1 MDSAAHKHQKLSLA
15 GLLVTLGIIY
25 GDIGTSPLYV
35 LKAII
40 WDSPVTETLVL
51 GGLSCIFW
59 TLTLQTTLK
68 YISITLRA
76 DNNGEGGIF
85 SLYSLVRRKQKI
97 LFIPAIIPAIIGG
110 ATLLADGI
118 ITPPI
123 SVSSA
128 IEGLKIFNKD
138 IQTIPIVIGIIAGL
152 FIVQQFGTKAIGK
165 AFGPMMMIWFLMLAV
180 LGISGI
186 LSDASV
192 LRALN
197 PYYAYELL
205 TGTPGGFWL
214 LGAVFLCTTG
224 AEALYSD
231 LGHCGRDNIRISW
244 IFVKTCLLLNYF
256 GQGAWL
262 LAHKGELLSGRNPFF
277 TLMPDWFL
285 IIGIVI
291 ATSAAIIAS
300 QALITGS
307 YTLINE
313 AMKLE
318 LWPKM
323 MVYYPTEMRGQMYIP
338 TLNWMLL
345 GGCIFV
351 VLYFGDSSRMEAAY
365 GLAITLTM
373 LMTTILLAK
382 WLVFKRWPMFLVSI
396 LLIFY
401 LSLEGSFLVANLL
414 KFHHGGYVSLI
425 IAGLIGFVMLVWH
438 QSRRMKNKL
447 NEYVPIG
454 NYLDT
459 LKQLSEDKQVPKYAT
474 HLVYLTSSRKTTE
487 IDTKIIYSL
496 IQKQPKRA
504 DVYWFIHVEVTEHP
518 YTMNY
523 KVTHLAKNDVIR
535 IDFYLGFRVPQHI
548 NVLYR
553 MVVEDLVANGEVDI
567 TSRYE
572 SLKSNSITGDFRFVV
587 LEKYF
592 ASEYAFG
599 LWERLILKSYFFLK
613 KTSLSE
619 ERGFGLDTSSVTI
632 EKVPLTVSSRE
643 HYNLT
648 RIRNLDS

>member
-1 MDSAAHKHQKLSLA
+1 M
-15 GLLVTLGIIY
+15 G
-25 GDIGTSPLYV
+25 
-35 LKAII
+35 
-40 WDSPVTETLVL
+40 DSPISDTLVL

-68 YISITLRA
+68 YIMLTLRA

-85 SLYSLVRRKQKI
+85 SLYALVRRKQKI
-97 LFIPAIIPAIIGG
+97 LWIPAIIPAIIGG

-123 SVSSA
+123 SVASA
-128 IEGLKIFNKD
+128 IEGLRIFNED
-138 IQTIPIVIGIIAGL
+138 ISTVPIVIGIITGL
-152 FIVQQFGTKAIGK
+152 FIIQQFGTKAVGK
-165 AFGPMMMIWFLMLAV
+165 TFGPMMMVWFLMLAV
-180 LGISGI
+180 LGVNGI
-186 LSDASV
+186 MSDISV
-192 LRALN
+192 LSAIN
-197 PYYAYELL
+197 PIHAFDLL
-205 TGTPGGFWL
+205 TKEPGGFWL

-231 LGHCGRDNIRISW
+231 LGHCGRENIRASW
-244 IFVKTCLLLNYF
+244 VFVKTCLLLNYF

-262 LAHKGELLSGRNPFF
+262 LAHRGEMLNGQNPFF
-277 TLMPDWFL
+277 TLMPEWFL
-285 IIGIVI
+285 IIGIII

-313 AMKLE
+313 AMKMD
-318 LWPKM
+318 LWPKTQ
-323 MVYYPTEMRGQMYIP
+323 VHYPTEQRGQMYIP
-338 TLNWMLL
+338 ALNWMLL
-345 GGCIFV
+345 GGCIFI
-351 VLYFGDSSRMEAAY
+351 VLYFRESSRMEAAY

-382 WLVFKRWPMFLVSI
+382 WLVFKRWPMFAVVA
-396 LLIFY
+396 LLLFY
-401 LSLEGSFLVANLL
+401 LSLETSFLIANLL
-414 KFHHGGYVSLI
+414 KFHHGGYVSI
-425 IAGLIGFVMLVWH
+425 FIAGLIGSVMLVWY
-438 QSRRMKNKL
+438 QSRIMKNKL
-447 NEYVPIG
+447 AEYVPIQQ
-454 NYLDT
+454 YLDT

-474 HLVYLTSSRKTTE
+474 HLVYLTSSRKTLD
-487 IDTKIIYSL
+487 IDTKIIYSI

-553 MVVEDLVANGEVDI
+553 MVVQDLVKNGEVDI

-592 ASEYAFG
+592 ASEYSFG

-613 KTSLSE
+613 KISLSE
-619 ERGFGLDTSSVTI
+619 ERGFGLDTSSVTV

-643 HYNLT
+643 HYNLN
-648 RIRNLDS
+648 RIF

>member
-1 MDSAAHKHQKLSLA
+1 METDSHKSQKLSVA
-15 GLLVTLGIIY
+15 GLIVTLGIIY

-35 LKAII
+35 LKAIMGE
-40 WDSPVTETLVL
+40 SPISETLVL

-68 YISITLRA
+68 YILLTLRA

-85 SLYSLVRRKQKI
+85 SLYALVRRKQKI
-97 LFIPAIIPAIIGG
+97 LWIPAIIPAIIGG

-128 IEGLKIFNKD
+128 IEGLRIFNED
-138 IQTIPIVIGIIAGL
+138 ISTVPIVIGIITGL
-152 FIVQQFGTKAIGK
+152 FIIQQFGTKAVGK
-165 AFGPMMMIWFLMLAV
+165 TFGPMMMVWFIMLGV
-180 LGISGI
+180 LGINGI
-186 LSDASV
+186 MQDVSV
-192 LRALN
+192 LSALN
-197 PYYAYELL
+197 PKYAFHLLAYE
-205 TGTPGGFWL
+205 PGGFWL

-231 LGHCGRDNIRISW
+231 LGHCGRENIRATW
-244 IFVKTCLLLNYF
+244 VFVKTCLLLNYF

-262 LAHKGELLSGRNPFF
+262 LSHLGQKLDGQNPFF

-285 IIGIVI
+285 IIGIII

-313 AMKLE
+313 AMKMD
-318 LWPKM
+318 LWPKTQ
-323 MVYYPTEMRGQMYIP
+323 VHYPTEMRGQMYIP
-338 TLNWMLL
+338 SLNWMLL
-345 GGCIFV
+345 GGCIFI
-351 VLYFGDSSRMEAAY
+351 VLYFGESSRMEAAY

-382 WLVFKRWPMFLVSI
+382 WLVFKRWPTFIVIS

-401 LSLEGSFLVANLL
+401 LALEGSFFTANLL
-414 KFHHGGYVSLI
+414 KFHHGGYVSII
-425 IAGLIGFVMLVWH
+425 IAGLIAIVMLVWY
-438 QSRRMKNKL
+438 QSRIMKNKL
-447 NEYVPIG
+447 AEYVPIDQ
-454 NYLDT
+454 YLDT

-474 HLVYLTSSRKTTE
+474 HLVYLTSSRKIQE
-487 IDTKIIYSL
+487 IDTKIIYSI

-504 DVYWFIHVEVTEHP
+504 DVYWFIHVEVTEQP

-523 KVTHLAKNDVIR
+523 KVTHLAENDVIR

-553 MVVEDLVANGEVDI
+553 IVVEDLVRNGEVDI

-592 ASEYAFG
+592 ASEYSFG

-613 KTSLSE
+613 KISLSE
-619 ERGFGLDTSSVTI
+619 ERGFGLDTSSVTV

-643 HYNLT
+643 HYSLT
-648 RIRNLDS
+648 RIT

>member
-1 MDSAAHKHQKLSLA
+1 M
-15 GLLVTLGIIY
+15 VTLGIIY

-35 LKAII
+35 FKAIMGASEI
-40 WDSPVTETLVL
+40 SERLVL

-68 YISITLRA
+68 YITLTLRA

-85 SLYSLVRRKQKI
+85 SLYALVRRKQKI
-97 LFIPAIIPAIIGG
+97 LWIPAIIPAIIGG

-123 SVSSA
+123 SVASA
-128 IEGLKIFNKD
+128 IEGLRIFNED
-138 IQTIPIVIGIIAGL
+138 ISTVPIIIGIITGL
-152 FIVQQFGTKAIGK
+152 FIIQQFGTKAVGK
-165 AFGPMMMIWFLMLAV
+165 TFGPMMLVWFSMLAV
-180 LGISGI
+180 LGIMGI
-186 LSDASV
+186 MKDTSV
-192 LRALN
+192 LVAIN
-197 PYYAYELL
+197 PMYAIQLL
-205 TGTPGGFWL
+205 IHEPGGFWL

-231 LGHCGRDNIRISW
+231 LGHCGKENIRASW

-262 LAHKGELLSGRNPFF
+262 LAHRGETLDGQNPFF

-285 IIGIVI
+285 IIGIVV

-313 AMKLE
+313 AMKLD

-323 MVYYPTEMRGQMYIP
+323 AVFYPTEMRGQMYIP
-338 TLNWMLL
+338 ALNWLLL
-345 GGCIFV
+345 GGCIFI
-351 VLYFGDSSRMEAAY
+351 VLFFGESSKMEAAY

-373 LMTTILLAK
+373 LMTTVLLAK
-382 WLVFKRWPMFLVSI
+382 WLVFKRWPMFGVVTLLV
-396 LLIFY
+396 FY
-401 LSLEGSFLVANLL
+401 LSLELSFFSANLL
-414 KFHHGGYVSLI
+414 KFHHGGYVSII
-425 IAGLIGFVMLVWH
+425 IAGLIGCVMLVWY
-438 QSRRMKNKL
+438 QSRIMKNKL
-447 NEYVPIG
+447 TEYIPIDTH
-454 NYLDT
+454 LET
-459 LKQLSEDKQVPKYAT
+459 LKWLSEDKQVPKYAT
-474 HLVYLTSSRKTTE
+474 HLVYLTSSRKTSE
-487 IDTKIIYSL
+487 IDTKIIYSI

-504 DVYWFIHVEVTEHP
+504 DVYWFIHVEVTEQP

-523 KVTHLAKNDVIR
+523 KVTHLATNDVIR

-553 MVVEDLVANGEVDI
+553 IVVEDLVRNGEVDI

-592 ASEYAFG
+592 ASEYSFG

-613 KTSLSE
+613 KISLSE
-619 ERGFGLDTSSVTI
+619 EKGFGLDTSSVTV

-643 HYNLT
+643 QYNLK
-648 RIRNLDS
+648 RIT

>member
-1 MDSAAHKHQKLSLA
+1 M
-15 GLLVTLGIIY
+15 G
-25 GDIGTSPLYV
+25 
-35 LKAII
+35 
-40 WDSPVTETLVL
+40 DSPISDTLVL

-68 YISITLRA
+68 YIMLTLRA

-85 SLYSLVRRKQKI
+85 SLYALVRRKQKI
-97 LFIPAIIPAIIGG
+97 LWIPAIIPAIIGG

-123 SVSSA
+123 SVASA
-128 IEGLKIFNKD
+128 IEGLRIFNED
-138 IQTIPIVIGIIAGL
+138 ISTVPIVIGIITGL
-152 FIVQQFGTKAIGK
+152 FIIQQFGTKAVGK
-165 AFGPMMMIWFLMLAV
+165 TFGPMMMVWFLMLAV
-180 LGISGI
+180 LGVNGI
-186 LSDASV
+186 MSDISV
-192 LRALN
+192 LSAIN
-197 PYYAYELL
+197 PLHAFNLL
-205 TGTPGGFWL
+205 TNEPGGFWL

-231 LGHCGRDNIRISW
+231 LGHCGRENIRASW
-244 IFVKTCLLLNYF
+244 VFVKTCLLLNYF

-262 LAHKGELLSGRNPFF
+262 LAHRGEVLSGQNPFF
-277 TLMPDWFL
+277 TLMPEWFL
-285 IIGIVI
+285 IIGIIV

-313 AMKLE
+313 AMKMD
-318 LWPKM
+318 LWPKTQ
-323 MVYYPTEMRGQMYIP
+323 VHYPTEQRGQMYIP
-338 TLNWMLL
+338 ALNWMLL
-345 GGCIFV
+345 GGCIFI
-351 VLYFGDSSRMEAAY
+351 VLYFRESSRMEAAY

-382 WLVFKRWPMFLVSI
+382 WLVFKRWPMIAVAA
-396 LLIFY
+396 LLLFY
-401 LSLEGSFLVANLL
+401 LSLETSFLIANLL
-414 KFHHGGYVSLI
+414 KFHHGGYVSI
-425 IAGLIGFVMLVWH
+425 FIAGIIGSVMVVWY
-438 QSRRMKNKL
+438 QSRIMKNKL
-447 NEYVPIG
+447 AEYVPIQQ
-454 NYLDT
+454 YLDT

-474 HLVYLTSSRKTTE
+474 HLVYLTSSRKTQD
-487 IDTKIIYSL
+487 IDTKIIYSI

-504 DVYWFIHVEVTEHP
+504 DVFWFIHVEVTEQP

-553 MVVEDLVANGEVDI
+553 MVVQDLVKNGEVDI

-592 ASEYAFG
+592 ASEYSFG

-613 KTSLSE
+613 KISLSE
-619 ERGFGLDTSSVTI
+619 ERGFGLDTSSVTV

-648 RIRNLDS
+648 RIL

>member
-1 MDSAAHKHQKLSLA
+1 MESGSHKTTKLSFA

-35 LKAII
+35 FKAIMG
-40 WDSPVTETLVL
+40 DSPISDTLVL

-68 YISITLRA
+68 YIMLTLRA

-85 SLYSLVRRKQKI
+85 SLYALVRRKQKI
-97 LFIPAIIPAIIGG
+97 LWIPAIIPAIIGG

-123 SVSSA
+123 SVASA
-128 IEGLKIFNKD
+128 IEGLRIFNED
-138 IQTIPIVIGIIAGL
+138 ISTVPIVIGIITGL
-152 FIVQQFGTKAIGK
+152 FIIQQFGTKAVGK
-165 AFGPMMMIWFLMLAV
+165 TFGPMMMVWFLMLAV
-180 LGISGI
+180 LGVNGI
-186 LSDASV
+186 MSDISV
-192 LRALN
+192 LSAIN
-197 PYYAYELL
+197 PIHAFDLL
-205 TGTPGGFWL
+205 TKEPGGFWL

-231 LGHCGRDNIRISW
+231 LGHCGRENIRASW
-244 IFVKTCLLLNYF
+244 VFVKTCLLLNYF

-262 LAHKGELLSGRNPFF
+262 LAHRGEMLNGQNPFF
-277 TLMPDWFL
+277 TLMPEWFL
-285 IIGIVI
+285 IIGIIV

-313 AMKLE
+313 AMKMD
-318 LWPKM
+318 LWPKTQ
-323 MVYYPTEMRGQMYIP
+323 VHYPTEQRGQMYIP
-338 TLNWMLL
+338 ALNWMLL
-345 GGCIFV
+345 GGCIFI
-351 VLYFGDSSRMEAAY
+351 VLYFRESSRMEAAY

-382 WLVFKRWPMFLVSI
+382 WLVFKRWPMFAVVA
-396 LLIFY
+396 LLLFY
-401 LSLEGSFLVANLL
+401 LSLETSFLIANLL
-414 KFHHGGYVSLI
+414 KFHHGGYVSI
-425 IAGLIGFVMLVWH
+425 FIAGLIGSVMLVWY
-438 QSRRMKNKL
+438 QSRIMKNKL
-447 NEYVPIG
+447 AEYVPIQQ
-454 NYLDT
+454 YLDT

-474 HLVYLTSSRKTTE
+474 HLVYLTSSRKTLD
-487 IDTKIIYSL
+487 IDTKIIYSI

-553 MVVEDLVANGEVDI
+553 MVVQDLVKNGEVDI

-592 ASEYAFG
+592 ASEYSFG

-613 KTSLSE
+613 KISLSE
-619 ERGFGLDTSSVTI
+619 ERGFGLDTSSVTV

-643 HYNLT
+643 HYNLN
-648 RIRNLDS
+648 RIF

>member
-1 MDSAAHKHQKLSLA
+1 METGSHKTQKLSFA
-15 GLLVTLGIIY
+15 GLIVTLGIIY

-35 LKAII
+35 LKAIMGESEI
-40 WDSPVTETLVL
+40 SERLVL

-68 YISITLRA
+68 YIMLTLQA
-76 DNNGEGGIF
+76 DNKGEGGVF
-85 SLYSLVRRKQKI
+85 ALYSLVRRKQKI
-97 LFIPAIIPAIIGG
+97 LWIPAIIPAIIGG
-110 ATLLADGI
+110 ASLLADGI

-123 SVSSA
+123 SVASA
-128 IEGLKIFNKD
+128 IEGLRIFNRD
-138 IQTIPIVIGIIAGL
+138 ISTIPIILGIILIL
-152 FIVQQFGTKAIGK
+152 FTVQQFGTKAIGK
-165 AFGPMMMIWFLMLAV
+165 AFGPMMLIWFSMLAI
-180 LGISGI
+180 LGIVGI
-186 LSDASV
+186 SSDITV
-192 LRALN
+192 IRAIN
-197 PYYAYELL
+197 PLFAIDLL
-205 TGTPGGFWL
+205 ANEPGGFWL

-231 LGHCGRDNIRISW
+231 LGHCGKENIRATW
-244 IFVKTCLLLNYF
+244 VFVKICLLLNYF

-262 LAHKGELLSGRNPFF
+262 LAHQGHSLVGMNPFF
-277 TLMPDWFL
+277 ELMPDWFL
-285 IIGIVI
+285 IIGIII
-291 ATSAAIIAS
+291 ATSAATIAS

-307 YTLINE
+307 FTLINE

-318 LWPKM
+318 LWPKST
-323 MVYYPTEMRGQMYIP
+323 VHYPTELRGQMYIP
-338 TLNWMLL
+338 SINWILMA
-345 GGCIFV
+345 GCIFI
-351 VLYFGDSSRMEAAY
+351 VLFFRESSNMEAAY
-365 GLAITLTM
+365 GLAISFTM

-382 WLVFKRWPMFLVSI
+382 WLVFKRWPMFLVVS
-396 LLIFY
+396 LLILY
-401 LSLEGSFLVANLL
+401 LGLEGSFLTANMV
-414 KFHHGGYVSLI
+414 KFHHGGYVLLI
-425 IAGLIGFVMLVWH
+425 IAGIISLIMMVWH
-438 QSRRMKNKL
+438 QSRKMKNKL
-447 NEYVPIG
+447 AEYVPIQQ
-454 NYLDT
+454 YLDT

-474 HLVYLTSSRKTTE
+474 HLVYLTSSRKTQE
-487 IDTKIIYSL
+487 IDTKIIYSI

-523 KVTHLAKNDVIR
+523 KVTHLATNDVIR

-553 MVVEDLVANGEVDI
+553 MVVEDLVKNGEVDI

-592 ASEYAFG
+592 ASEYSFG

-613 KTSLSE
+613 KISLSE
-619 ERGFGLDTSSVTI
+619 ERGFGLDTSSVTV

-643 HYNLT
+643 HYNLN
-648 RIRNLDS
+648 RIF

>member
-1 MDSAAHKHQKLSLA
+1 LESGSHNTQKLSFA

-35 LKAII
+35 FKAIMG
-40 WDSPVTETLVL
+40 DSPISDTLVL

-68 YISITLRA
+68 YIMLTLRA

-85 SLYSLVRRKQKI
+85 SLYALVRRKQKI
-97 LFIPAIIPAIIGG
+97 LWIPAIIPAIIGG

-123 SVSSA
+123 SVASA
-128 IEGLKIFNKD
+128 IEGLRIFNED
-138 IQTIPIVIGIIAGL
+138 ISTVPIVIGIITGL
-152 FIVQQFGTKAIGK
+152 FIIQQFGTKAVGK
-165 AFGPMMMIWFLMLAV
+165 TFGPMMMVWFLMLAV
-180 LGISGI
+180 LGVNGI
-186 LSDASV
+186 MSDISV
-192 LRALN
+192 LSAIN
-197 PYYAYELL
+197 PLHAFNLL
-205 TGTPGGFWL
+205 TNEPGGFWL

-231 LGHCGRDNIRISW
+231 LGHCGRENIRASW
-244 IFVKTCLLLNYF
+244 VFVKTCLLLNYF

-262 LAHKGELLSGRNPFF
+262 LAHRGEVLSGQNPFF
-277 TLMPDWFL
+277 TLMPEWFL
-285 IIGIVI
+285 IIGIIV

-313 AMKLE
+313 AMKMD
-318 LWPKM
+318 LWPKTQ
-323 MVYYPTEMRGQMYIP
+323 VHYPTEQRGQMYIP
-338 TLNWMLL
+338 ALNWMLL
-345 GGCIFV
+345 GGCIFI
-351 VLYFGDSSRMEAAY
+351 VLYFRESSRMEAAY

-382 WLVFKRWPMFLVSI
+382 WLVFKRWPMIAVVA
-396 LLIFY
+396 LLLFY
-401 LSLEGSFLVANLL
+401 LSLETSFLIANLL
-414 KFHHGGYVSLI
+414 KFHHGGYVSI
-425 IAGLIGFVMLVWH
+425 FIAGVIGMIMLVWY
-438 QSRRMKNKL
+438 QSRIMKNKL
-447 NEYVPIG
+447 AEYIPIQQ
-454 NYLDT
+454 YLDT

-474 HLVYLTSSRKTTE
+474 HLVYLTSSRKTQD
-487 IDTKIIYSL
+487 IDTKIIYSI

-553 MVVEDLVANGEVDI
+553 MVVQDLVKNGEVDI

-592 ASEYAFG
+592 ASEYSFG

-613 KTSLSE
+613 KISLSE
-619 ERGFGLDTSSVTI
+619 ERGFGLDTSSVTV

-648 RIRNLDS
+648 RIL